1 MAGKKK
7 QIGRKITKLLLSMV
21 FLAMLLM
28 GIVSI
33 WSLYSMKDISA
44 DTSKELGKTAAE
56 DAEEALEN
64 MAGEQLQAIA
74 VEKADYIEEKFGAV
88 TACLHGIAGQAEKIY
103 ADLDNYPDRTVSPPK
118 VGETAI
124 ATQLLCSEKLQVPT
138 EEETKELLKLGNIQ
152 DMLLQ
157 YNANSEMIS
166 STYVA
171 TETGWM
177 IQADYIS
184 YTKFEE
190 GSETPSF
197 YEANT
202 RQWYQRAK
210 QAGSGEV
217 VYTDVIKDIHEGGDC
232 IVCAQPVYHNGQ
244 IVAVAGVGSY
254 LETVNEAVWNTT
266 IGEKGYAFLLNEKGQ
281 VMVSLMKEG
290 ETAAYAEENVDLRMS
305 KNQEL
310 AHMAKDMVAGKTG
323 MGKLF
328 IDGREVYLAYAPLK
342 NLGWSFVTVMDV
354 EEVVAPAKESQN
366 MILQLTKN
374 AAQIQDG
381 AIRRMLMLFM
391 AMVAAVAVLIG
402 IISTLFTGKITGPIR
417 RLTNEVAKIDGGN
430 LNYRID
436 IATGDEIE
444 DLGNAFNHMTDQIR
458 QYIQRLNSVMAE
470 KERIRTEIQVAS
482 QLQADM
488 LPNAKN
494 AYEDRDEFSLYAI
507 MTPAKGVGG
516 DFYDFFLL
524 DDDHLALIMADVS
537 GKGVPAAL
545 FMVVSRTLL
554 RSHIVNGVPL
564 NQAVEKVNDSLC
576 KNNKN
581 GMFVTAWIGVLT
593 ISTGKLTFVNAGHC
607 RPLIRQA
614 DGTCTYETAISGL
627 VLAGMEE
634 TKYRQSEIRFNQG
647 DTIFLY
653 TDGVTEATDSQNNL
667 YGERRLEQLMKVIK
681 QQEPKDILFEVW
693 KDVNRFQGE
702 ADQFDDITML
712 ALRYNGNGYTVMTDT
727 AKIDNILKFNR
738 FVDDILTKA
747 QFSQKASTK
756 IRIAMDEIFSNVC
769 YYSGANEITVG
780 CKIKDREASIYFE
793 DDGMP
798 YNPLE
803 KPDPD
808 VTELLEERKAGGLG
822 IYLVKKRMDKTL
834 YEFVEGRNRLVIV
847 KEDEG

>member
-7 QIGRKITKLLLSMV
+7 QIGRKVTKLLLSMV

-88 TACLHGIAGQAEKIY
+88 TACLHGIADQAEKIY
-103 ADLDNYPDRTVSPPK
+103 ADPDSYPDRTVSPPK
-118 VGETAI
+118 VGEAAI
-124 ATQLLCSEKLQVPT
+124 AAQLLCSEKLQAPT

-305 KNQEL
+305 KNQQL

-366 MILQLTKN
+366 MILQLTQN

-402 IISTLFTGKITGPIR
+402 IISTLFTGKITEPIR

-430 LNYRID
+430 LDYRID

-444 DLGNAFNHMTDQIR
+444 DLGNAFNHMTDQIH
-458 QYIQRLNSVMAE
+458 QYIQSLNSVTAE

-554 RSHIVNGVPL
+554 RSHIVKGVPL

-581 GMFVTAWIGVLT
+581 GMFVTAWIGVFT

-607 RPLIRQA
+607 RPLIRRA
-614 DGTCTYETAISGL
+614 DGTCTYETTISGL

-667 YGERRLEQLMKVIK
+667 YGEKRLEQLMKVIK
-681 QQEPKDILFEVW
+681 QQEPRDILFEVW
-693 KDVNRFQGE
+693 KDVNRFQGKAE
-702 ADQFDDITML
+702 QFDDITML

-822 IYLVKKRMDKTL
+822 IYLVKKRMDKIW
-834 YEFVEGRNRLVIV
+834 YEFLEGRNRLVIV